1 MRMSQ
6 ARTIQVT
13 TRYMTVWIA
22 AIATVMAFLP
32 SLAHA
37 GPEQPSGA
45 LPQMSDLRSISGAT
59 PFPEEGEAGDCGTG
73 AAERH
78 WEQDNLLAVNPSDPQ
93 NLAVAWIQ
101 DWSDAIVIAYS
112 HDGGESWNKSIPP
125 TTPCTGGI
133 KSYGEEP
140 GVVSTIDPSLSFGVD
155 GTLYL
160 TSVIPVGG
168 GSFSAVAVNRSID
181 GGMTWDPWSDE
192 THILDDAA
200 FPEALDFSDVVAD
213 PRRPGVAF
221 ASWYGINVLTG
232 ITINYLSQTT
242 DGGDSWS
249 EPSIV
254 PSGPVPMAARLFI
267 LGDGSLLSIG
277 GEHVPQL
284 GAGPGQLL
292 SRRSIVTGPTTIVA
306 RTLAHPTDAGSSWS
320 GPAFVAVADPKRMVG
335 VDATLGPDGKTVYA
349 TWSTTNATKT
359 GFSMMMATSSDGGV
373 NWVSPTPAAQ
383 CDGQPLPTG
392 CVGSSI
398 VGLPATGSN
407 EIPMTPSIA
416 VSGEAISVAFYDH
429 RRDIPA
435 SDPPRATDVWLRS
448 SVDGGETWE
457 ERHLAGP
464 FDITTAPP
472 PPSCVPDAVHDVTGC
487 VTYLPRRG
495 QVADYNG
502 LVAIP
507 GGLAATFSLAEPL
520 DGANY
525 ELETQ
530 YSKTKDGSV
539 IPVKNTDIFFTTLVE
554 PSADLGLT
562 MTASPNPTHPGKSL
576 RYTITVG
583 NDGPSAAL
591 GVILTDNL
599 PATVMLASI
608 HSTQGTCQWVAGK
621 EGDTKGGTVACDL
634 GELQSGQ
641 TATVT
646 IDVKVTKNGTVTNTA
661 IVNAISPPDPDP
673 ANNSATTTTE
683 VGS

>member
-13 TRYMTVWIA
+13 TRCITVWIA

-37 GPEQPSGA
+37 GPEQSSGA
-45 LPQMSDLRSISGAT
+45 LPQISDLRSISGAT
-59 PFPEEGEAGDCGTG
+59 PLPAKGQVGHCGTE
-73 AAERH
+73 APERH
-78 WEQDNLLAVNPSDPQ
+78 WEQDNTLVVNPTDSQ

-101 DWSDAIVIAYS
+101 DWADAIVVAYS
-112 HDGGESWNKSIPP
+112 HDGGESWDKSIPP

-133 KSYGEEP
+133 KNFGEEP
-140 GVVSTIDPSLSFGVD
+140 GTVSAIDPSLSFGVD

-160 TSVIPVGG
+160 TSVIPAGL
-168 GSFSAVAVNRSID
+168 SSAVVVNRSLD
-181 GGMTWDPWSDE
+181 GGMTWDPWSNE
-192 THILDDAA
+192 THILDEAA
-200 FPEALDFSDVVAD
+200 LGEVLDFSDVVAD
-213 PRRPGVAF
+213 PQRPGIAF
-221 ASWYGINVLTG
+221 ASWYGINVVTG
-232 ITINYLSQTT
+232 TVTNYLSQTT
-242 DGGDSWS
+242 DGGGSWT

-254 PSGPVPMAARLFI
+254 PSGLVPMGARLFI

-277 GEHVPQL
+277 GEHVPQV
-284 GAGPGQLL
+284 GAVPGQIL
-292 SRRSIVTGPTTIVA
+292 SGRSIVTGPTTIVA
-306 RTLAHPTDAGSSWS
+306 RTLAHPTVAGSSWS
-320 GPAFVAVADPKRMVG
+320 APAVVAVADPKRMVG

-407 EIPMTPSIA
+407 EIPMTPGIVVTEDMIA
-416 VSGEAISVAFYDH
+416 VAFYDH
-429 RRDIPA
+429 RRDVPA
-435 SDPPRATDVWLRS
+435 TDPPRWTDVWLRS

-457 ERHLAGP
+457 ERRLAGP
-464 FDITTAPP
+464 FDMTTAPP
-472 PPSCVPDAVHDVTGC
+472 PPACVPHGVASETGC
-487 VTYLPRRG
+487 VTHLPQRG
-495 QVADYNG
+495 QVGDFNG

-530 YSKTKDGSV
+530 YTTMEDGSV
-539 IPVKNTDIFFTTLVE
+539 FPVKNTDIFFTTLVE

-562 MTASPNPTHPGKSL
+562 MTASPDPTHPGKSL
-576 RYTITVG
+576 RYTITIG

-591 GVILTDNL
+591 GVTLTDYL

-673 ANNSATTTTE
+673 ANNNATTTTQ